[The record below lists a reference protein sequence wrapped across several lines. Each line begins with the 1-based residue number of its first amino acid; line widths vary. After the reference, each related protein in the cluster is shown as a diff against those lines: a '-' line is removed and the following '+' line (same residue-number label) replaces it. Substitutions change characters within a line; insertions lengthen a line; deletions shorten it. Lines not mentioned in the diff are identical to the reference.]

1 MHLRINESIF
11 SRPPSFVCAVGEC
24 FKVPNSYQSNGLT
37 KHRKKNVNLA
47 NMTIPQ
53 IAQILCN
60 DSVYIGIGDVSRS
73 STHEL
78 FKYI

>member
-1 MHLRINESIF
+1 MGS
-11 SRPPSFVCAVGEC
+11 
-24 FKVPNSYQSNGLT
+24 QST
-37 KHRKKNVNLA
+37 EKKNVNLA